1 MKLDLILGLIKVGL
15 EVYQN
20 ETKDKFLKKYIKIK
34 KEFQDELNKGL
45 DDRSDL
51 VLDQLLYDAEEL
63 AKLIIQEHNRGK

>member
-15 EVYQN
+15 DVYQN

-51 VLDQLLYDAEEL
+51 VLDQLLYDAEDL

>member
-15 EVYQN
+15 DVYQN

-51 VLDQLLYDAEEL
+51 VLDQLLYDAEDL
-63 AKLIIQEHNRGK
+63 AKLIIQEHNRSK